1 MARHPFRL
9 DRSAPRAAA
18 ILQIVLT
25 AVLVAA
31 LTSLVWWSFG
41 RRPAPAPPPV
51 VPAKVERASP
61 TILDRA
67 GLIELANAAA
77 SAYAA
82 GQPPNQSALVG
93 RPFAL
98 RIVFACAAPELTM
111 VKDPAQKSLKLTARL
126 QDWTTHPALQG
137 LSDAPFDR
145 VEGLWL
151 PRPWIAAETC
161 QTVPTPVVTAAR
173 SIDRLLVAPAEPSK
187 PAAEEPEAQ
196 PEVPANS
203 LGLASVF
210 PAGSDRARQRGG
222 KPYETV
228 QKLDPALDALTP
240 ADVSMLI
247 EGRIGQ
253 AAEGRPVVCHAVAVD
268 RRPVCLVA
276 VDIERVAFLRAGSD
290 KPIAEWRP

>member
-1 MARHPFRL
+1 MARHFPRL
-9 DRSAPRAAA
+9 DRSAPRSAA

-31 LTSLVWWSFG
+31 LTSLVWWSIG
-41 RRPAPAPPPV
+41 RQPAPAPPPAQ
-51 VPAKVERASP
+51 PAKVDRPEQPAN
-61 TILDRA
+61 LDRA
-67 GLIELANAAA
+67 GLIDLSAAAA

-82 GQPPNQSALVG
+82 GQPPPDQSGQIG

-98 RIVFACAAPELTM
+98 RVVFACAAPELTL

-126 QDWTTHPALQG
+126 QDWTADPALQRLPG
-137 LSDAPFDR
+137 APFDR

-161 QTVPTPVVTAAR
+161 QTVPAPVTTAAR
-173 SIDRLLVAPAEPSK
+173 AIDQLLVPPADQASTEVDPPEG
-187 PAAEEPEAQ
+187 PART
-196 PEVPANS
+196 
-203 LGLASVF
+203 LGLASFF

-228 QKLDPALDALTP
+228 QKLDPSLEALTA

-247 EGRIGQ
+247 EGRVGQ
-253 AAEGRPVVCHAVAVD
+253 AAEGRPVVCHAAALD

-276 VDIERVAFLRAGSD
+276 VDIERVAFLRTGSD